1 MVIPGSAAGPQV
13 TRLTLTD
20 FRNHSSTDLR
30 FSSTL
35 VAFTGANGAGK
46 TNILEAL
53 SLLSPG
59 RGLRR
64 AKLVDL
70 IGTGSSAGFAVSA
83 DLIPISFE
91 TGDDPIKIGTG
102 LAGPQATGRDIRID
116 KVPVKSTED
125 LLELCTVLWLTP
137 AMDGLFTGGA
147 SDRRR
152 FFDRMVMAL
161 HPRHGRI
168 ASRFEQSMRARN
180 KMLDEGVHDP
190 VWFEGVEAQMSEA
203 AAAMQ
208 SARLSTLSLLSGAI
222 DKARD
227 AVSAFPH
234 AVLALAGF
242 EGFENE
248 EGYRAQLASGRVRD
262 RAAGRTLEGPH
273 RVDLLVRHGPK
284 DVEARLASTGEQKAL
299 LIGLILAQARLVKQE
314 TGQAA
319 ILLLEEIAAHLDAG
333 RRAAL
338 YELCAEL
345 GGQTFMT
352 GTDASLFDALDDALG
367 NDADHFTVDDGR
379 VERRG

>member
-1 MVIPGSAAGPQV
+1 MIPGSVAGPQV

-20 FRNHSSTDLR
+20 FRNHSATDLR

-70 IGTGSSAGFAVSA
+70 IGAGSSAGFAVAA
-83 DLIPISFE
+83 DLIPMSFE
-91 TGDDPIKIGTG
+91 TGDDPVKIGTG
-102 LAGPQATGRDIRID
+102 LAGPQASGRDIRID

-319 ILLLEEIAAHLDAG
+319 ILLLDEIAAHLDAG

-352 GTDASLFDALDDALG
+352 GTDASLFDALG

>member
-1 MVIPGSAAGPQV
+1 MGAAGPQV
-13 TRLTLTD
+13 TRLTLTQ
-20 FRNHSSTDLR
+20 FRNHTQSDLR

-70 IGTGSSAGFAVSA
+70 ISAGSTTGFAVSA
-83 DLIPISFE
+83 DLVPVRYESS
-91 TGDDPIKIGTG
+91 DDPIKIGTG
-102 LAGPQATGRDIRID
+102 LADPQATGRDIRID
-116 KVPVKSTED
+116 KVPIKSSEE
-125 LLELCTVLWLTP
+125 LLELCTILWLTP

-161 HPRHGRI
+161 HPSHGRV

-190 VWFEGVEAQMSEA
+190 VWFEGVEEQMGQA

-208 SARLSTLSLLSGAI
+208 AARLSTLSLLSNAI
-222 DKARD
+222 DEAHN

-248 EGYRAQLASGRVRD
+248 EGYRAQLASGRIRD

-319 ILLLEEIAAHLDAG
+319 ILLLDEVAAHLDAG

-338 YELCAEL
+338 YDLCAEL

-352 GTDASLFDALDDALG
+352 GTDASLFDALGSAVGD
-367 NDADHFTVDDGR
+367 DADHFTVDDGQVKRR
-379 VERRG
+379 V

>member
-1 MVIPGSAAGPQV
+1 MRAAGPQV
-13 TRLTLTD
+13 TRLTLTG
-20 FRNHSSTDLR
+20 FRNHTATDLH
-30 FSSTL
+30 FSSSMI
-35 VAFTGANGAGK
+35 AFTGANGAGK

-70 IGTGSSAGFAVSA
+70 ISAASTAGFAVSA
-83 DLIPISFE
+83 DLIPVHHE
-91 TGDDPIKIGTG
+91 TGDDPVKIGTG
-102 LAGPQATGRDIRID
+102 LAGPQSPSRETRID
-116 KVPVKSTED
+116 KVPIKSSED
-125 LLELCTVLWLTP
+125 LLELSTVLWLTP

-161 HPRHGRI
+161 HPSHGRV
-168 ASRFEQSMRARN
+168 ANRFEQSMRARN

-190 VWFEGVEAQMSEA
+190 VWFEGLEAQMAEA

-208 SARLSTLSLLSGAI
+208 SARLSTLCLLSKAI
-222 DKARD
+222 EEARD

-234 AVLALAGF
+234 ALLALAGF
-242 EGFENE
+242 EGFESE
-248 EGYRAQLASGRVRD
+248 EGYRRQLSSGRVRD

-319 ILLLEEIAAHLDAG
+319 ILLLDEIAAHLDAG

-338 YELCAEL
+338 YDLCAEL

-352 GTDASLFDALDDALG
+352 GTDASLFDALDGALG
-367 NDADHFTVDDGR
+367 NDADHFTVDDGK
-379 VERRG
+379 VERRV